1 MGVKD
6 PLPQNPARN
15 RPHHFPRPRG
25 RAARR
30 VMAAAASIVHKNM
43 MQLLLGVGAITQE
56 ELMSK
61 LEECIQ
67 THPNEAKRAKLRVAT
82 AGAMVEDKVVDQD
95 KATLDAVVKVLNDQL
110 EALGMK
116 IAKGKHDKKVYYGL
130 VNLRSDDLVKHGTN
144 LDKGEQDF
152 LHKILDEIDACDETP
167 KEIEEMVAHNKRNEC
182 QPRLNSDDASACL
195 QQLEHEQ
202 WLYKSDEGNFS
213 LGIRIIL
220 QRMYQPN
227 ATTGAA

>member
-1 MGVKD
+1 
-6 PLPQNPARN
+6 
-15 RPHHFPRPRG
+15 
-25 RAARR
+25 
-30 VMAAAASIVHKNM
+30 MAAAASIVHKNL

-56 ELMSK
+56 ELISK

-67 THPNEAKRAKLRVAT
+67 THPNEAKRAKLRL
-82 AGAMVEDKVVDQD
+82 VEDVDKD

-110 EALGMK
+110 ESLGMK
-116 IAKGKHDKKVYYGL
+116 VAKGKHDKKVYYGL